1 MTLKYSSRLMI
12 WAVQSQDKQSLFYS
26 ILLISPVKLP
36 SHWDFPCLS
45 SEWVFMPCSNVS
57 SPKFTTRLSFVIA
70 NTGNGQK
77 KTRWLQITQRLKPH
91 LLFSKQGSHLWQ
103 LFILQIINVT
113 HLHGIQFTADL
124 HNWCKFVKFPSS
136 WQPSTN
142 RGKNT
147 VTYIDKLIYV

>member
-1 MTLKYSSRLMI
+1 MI

-26 ILLISPVKLP
+26 ILLISNSAVLGQATRRRAFLP

-45 SEWVFMPCSNVS
+45 SEWVFMPRSNVS

-70 NTGNGQK
+70 NTGNREAKK

-124 HNWCKFVKFPSS
+124 HNWCKFLKFPSS

-142 RGKNT
+142 RGKNRN
-147 VTYIDKLIYV
+147 IYW